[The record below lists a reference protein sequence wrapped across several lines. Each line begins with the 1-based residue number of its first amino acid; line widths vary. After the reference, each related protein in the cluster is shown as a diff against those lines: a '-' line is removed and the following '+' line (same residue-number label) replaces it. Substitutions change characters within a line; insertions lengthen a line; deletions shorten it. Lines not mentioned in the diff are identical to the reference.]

1 MKYIIITNLIMLKI
15 QILQIIH
22 KYIYELTSASR
33 NAISSSFFLHI
44 SARLLSNT
52 IKLLHKL
59 F

>member
-1 MKYIIITNLIMLKI
+1 MKHIIITNLIMLKI

-44 SARLLSNT
+44 SAHLLSNI
-52 IKLLHKL
+52 IKLLH
-59 F
+59 